1 MQNRDYSQSVIYFIR
16 HKTNT
21 TLPFYIGSAY
31 DFEYR
36 KGNHKSK
43 CNNITDRD
51 HNLQVYKF
59 IRQNGGWDEWEMII
73 HEKYPLYLE
82 TNEENERALDMQE
95 QYWIDYYD
103 NINNGLN
110 GARAYLSEEVKK
122 EQDRISKQKRLENM
136 TEEEKREKREYD
148 RLCYAMRTE
157 EQIKTDQEREK
168 RRNER
173 IRNDEELL
181 QKKRKQSRESAAK
194 PWTCII
200 CNITIN
206 RGGRCRHLKTQ
217 SHLDKAA
224 NSVNNE

>member
-16 HKTNT
+16 HKINNE
-21 TLPFYIGSAY
+21 LPFYIGSAY

-36 KGNHKSK
+36 QGNHISK
-43 CNNITDRD
+43 CYNITDRD

-59 IRQNGGWDEWEMII
+59 IRQNGGWDEWQMII
-73 HEKYPLYLE
+73 HEKYPLHLE
-82 TNEENERALDMQE
+82 TNEENQLALEIRE
-95 QYWIDYYD
+95 QYWIDFYD

-110 GARAYLSEEVKK
+110 TIRAHTNNEIKK
-122 EQDRISKQKRLENM
+122 EQQRICKKKRKENM
-136 TEEEKREKREYD
+136 TEKEKKEYKEKQKEWNQTEKAKEGAQRREKE
-148 RLCYAMRTE
+148 
-157 EQIKTDQEREK
+157 
-168 RRNER
+168 RNEK
-173 IRNDEELL
+173 IRNDTELL
-181 QKKRKQSRESAAK
+181 DKKRKQSRESAAK

>member
-1 MQNRDYSQSVIYFIR
+1 MQNRDYSQSIIYFIR
-16 HKTNT
+16 HKINNE
-21 TLPFYIGSAY
+21 LPFYIGSAY

-36 KGNHKSK
+36 QGNHISK

-82 TNEENERALDMQE
+82 TNEENQLALEIRE
-95 QYWIDYYD
+95 QYWIDFYD

-110 GARAYLSEEVKK
+110 TIRAHREAEIKK
-122 EQDRISKQKRLENM
+122 EQQKKGRKKYRQSEKGKAKNAEWNQ
-136 TEEEKREKREYD
+136 TEKAKEAD
-148 RLCYAMRTE
+148 
-157 EQIKTDQEREK
+157 K
-168 RRNER
+168 RRSKERNEK
-173 IRNDEELL
+173 IRNDTELL
-181 QKKRKQSRESAAK
+181 DKKRKQSCESAAK

-200 CNITIN
+200 CNITI
-206 RGGRCRHLKTQ
+206 RKSSKCKHLKSQ
-217 SHLDKAA
+217 PHLDKAA